1 MSEEKAKDNV
11 VLCGANSYEQKY
23 YFNPEFNKLPDEIKN
38 ELQIMC
44 VKFTEDVGGTLL
56 VEFDA
61 SGNLR
66 LTTQVD
72 DSDYY
77 YDEIESGIQISK
89 LQREKEELFGQL
101 ELFYKIISGT
111 NGGDN

>member
-1 MSEEKAKDNV
+1 M

-23 YFNPEFNKLPDEIKN
+23 YFNPEFDKLPQQVKD

-44 VKFTEDVGGTLL
+44 VEFTEDVGGTLL
-56 VEFDA
+56 VEFDDF
-61 SGNLR
+61 GNLK

-72 DSDYY
+72 DADYL
-77 YDEIESGIQISK
+77 YDDIECGIQISR

-101 ELFYKIISGT
+101 ELFWKVLAG
-111 NGGDN
+111 NK

>member
-1 MSEEKAKDNV
+1 MSEKT

-23 YFNPEFNKLPDEIKN
+23 YFNNDFAKLPENIKQ

-44 VKFTEDVGGTLL
+44 VTFTEDVGGTLL
-56 VEFDA
+56 VEFDEA
-61 SGNLR
+61 GQLK
-66 LTTQVD
+66 LTVQAD

-77 YDEIESGIQISK
+77 FDEIESGIQISR

-101 ELFYKIISGT
+101 ELFYKIVKAQ
-111 NGGDN
+111 

>member
-1 MSEEKAKDNV
+1 MSEKT

-23 YFNPEFNKLPDEIKN
+23 YFNEDFAKLPENIKQ

-44 VKFTEDVGGTLL
+44 VTFTEEVGGTLL
-56 VEFDA
+56 VEFDEA
-61 SGNLR
+61 GQLK
-66 LTTQVD
+66 LTVQVD

-77 YDEIESGIQISK
+77 FDEIESGIQISR

-101 ELFYKIISGT
+101 ELFYKIIKAQ
-111 NGGDN
+111 

>member
-1 MSEEKAKDNV
+1 MSKTT

-23 YFNPEFNKLPDEIKN
+23 YFNNDFAALPEEIKQ

-44 VKFTEDVGGTLL
+44 VTFTENAGGTLL
-56 VEFDA
+56 VEFDE
-61 SGNLR
+61 SGQLK
-66 LTTQVD
+66 LTVQVD

-77 YDEIESGIQISK
+77 FDEIESGLQISR

-101 ELFYKIISGT
+101 EMFYKVLKAQ
-111 NGGDN
+111 

>member
-1 MSEEKAKDNV
+1 MSEKT

-23 YFNPEFNKLPDEIKN
+23 YFNNDFAKLPENIKQ

-44 VKFTEDVGGTLL
+44 VTFTEDVGGTLL
-56 VEFDA
+56 VEFDEA
-61 SGNLR
+61 GQLK
-66 LTTQVD
+66 LTVQVD

-77 YDEIESGIQISK
+77 FDEIESGIQISR

-101 ELFYKIISGT
+101 ELFYKIVKAQ
-111 NGGDN
+111 